1 MAQEIERK
9 FLVLSDAYKSETYHQ
24 SEIMQGY
31 IASGSGKT
39 VRIRIRGEKG
49 YITIKGPSADGGL
62 SRYEWEHEI
71 PLAEARELMLL
82 CEPGIIHKT
91 RYEVRAGDLV
101 IEIDEFYGDN
111 QGLVVAEIELPY
123 LSAPYE
129 KPVWLGEE
137 VTGIKKYYN
146 AQLRRNPYRTWF

>member
-9 FLVLSDAYKSETYHQ
+9 FLVLSDAYKSEAYHQ

-82 CEPGIIHKT
+82 CEQGIIHKT